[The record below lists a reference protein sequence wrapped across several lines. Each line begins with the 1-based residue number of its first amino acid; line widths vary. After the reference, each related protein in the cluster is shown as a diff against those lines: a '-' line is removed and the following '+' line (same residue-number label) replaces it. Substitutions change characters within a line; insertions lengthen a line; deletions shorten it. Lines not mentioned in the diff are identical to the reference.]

1 MATLQ
6 VMLCLL
12 GTVLV
17 AVLAVDLEG
26 FTTIS
31 PVVKQPTTP
40 KLSVAQNLNKAAM
53 ECQSKQGV
61 NQAFMGLLSTKN
73 IPTNEKMR
81 CFLLCVYETLG
92 LVQDNKFQ
100 ATNAKLMA
108 TQRFSGEELK
118 KANHLIDT
126 CNKTLSGPMEPNPKE
141 FCLMGRLVRTC
152 FKEEGDKISF
162 FPKA

>member
-92 LVQDNKFQ
+92 L
-100 ATNAKLMA
+100 
-108 TQRFSGEELK
+108 
-118 KANHLIDT
+118 
-126 CNKTLSGPMEPNPKE
+126 
-141 FCLMGRLVRTC
+141 
-152 FKEEGDKISF
+152 ISF